1 MYTPV
6 NPSCII
12 LNCGVRGST
21 IHGHDVMV
29 CLLVFRVID
38 VAGQKSQRKKWI
50 HLFENVTAVLFFV
63 ALSEFD
69 EYLEEDETLVSF
81 IQLRLI
87 TFRRRTVLLYP
98 LCACVPKM
106 SRHEYKGSGKCAA
119 KINYFYFGFF
129 V

>member
-1 MYTPV
+1 
-6 NPSCII
+6 
-12 LNCGVRGST
+12 
-21 IHGHDVMV
+21 MV

-87 TFRRRTVLLYP
+87 KCISMFRRRTVLLYP

-106 SRHEYKGSGKCAA
+106 SRHEYKGSGICAA
-119 KINYFYFGFF
+119 KINYFYFVFF
-129 V
+129 ARPLNVTSQEPRRD